1 MAKKISFSVRNDD
14 LDEMEKISKSTGKK
28 VIEIIRERYELGK
41 KSEDLSKKIH
51 QLSKKISKIEKEND
65 EKYIK
70 IFSLFEVVIRQNVFS
85 NEVLN
90 SVLKGNRKE
99 DDLKNFEKIIETKS
113 DEKISQIRRIY
124 HEEIDANG
132 S

>member
-1 MAKKISFSVRNDD
+1 
-14 LDEMEKISKSTGKK
+14 MEKISKSTGKK

-41 KSEDLSKKIH
+41 KSEDFSKKIH
-51 QLSKKISKIEKEND
+51 QLSKNISKIEKEND

-99 DDLKNFEKIIETKS
+99 DDLKNFEKIIDTKS
-113 DEKISQIRRIY
+113 DEKINQIRRIY
-124 HEEIDANG
+124 HEEIEANG